1 VKPADK
7 YGIKV
12 GDLVRFCIDSKT
24 LPPKVIPKENP
35 IGIVLDIF
43 RIKIG
48 SEPKTQCFLDLA
60 KVRWNCPKW
69 NSKKGASEEHPGDLV
84 LVQSL
89 ESISKDYDTY
99 E

>member
-1 VKPADK
+1 MKPADK